1 MTGPDRRARD
11 TTKMSDE
18 DDVAVVTEVIG
29 GESGTHRRPCVHLNW
44 IFHKVNVVFQVK

>member
-18 DDVAVVTEVIG
+18 DDVAVVTEVMG
-29 GESGTHRRPCVHLNW
+29 GVTFMTWRAGHTDDL
-44 IFHKVNVVFQVK
+44 VFI